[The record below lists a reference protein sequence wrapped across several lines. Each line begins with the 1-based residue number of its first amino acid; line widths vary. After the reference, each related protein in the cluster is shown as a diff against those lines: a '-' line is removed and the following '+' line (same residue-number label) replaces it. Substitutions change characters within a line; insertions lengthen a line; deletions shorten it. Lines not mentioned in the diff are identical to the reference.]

1 MYLVPGWRAEELGA
15 PTGRAKGERAV
26 AFSWLE
32 ARFPGVAA
40 GYERRRML
48 GGGLDEA
55 VVSRKAMVFC
65 CAWERDPVA
74 R

>member
-1 MYLVPGWRAEELGA
+1 MALYRAERGAMYLVPGWRAEELGA

-32 ARFPGVAA
+32 AHFSGVAT

-48 GGGLDEA
+48 GGG
-55 VVSRKAMVFC
+55 SR
-65 CAWERDPVA
+65 
-74 R
+74 